1 MFLTYVILR
10 SLPYAT
16 SLGDVGCRTLCPE
29 LTVGDRDFV
38 SLERE
43 QKWWCLWDASI
54 KNSKIQ
60 TLQQGSGLGREGW
73 VSSVPSLLR
82 WDPDLVFLCC
92 GKLMWLC
99 ATFWIPF
106 SPGLL
111 RRSGGKKTK
120 LQSVQLSIWPPTQAP
135 TCILSVTIYD
145 PSQSELSNSDLVVQ
159 KTTWRAENLSQEIFA
174 GCIETNYFLIKQRC

>member
-16 SLGDVGCRTLCPE
+16 SVGDVGCRTLCPE

-54 KNSKIQ
+54 KNSEIE

-99 ATFWIPF
+99 RFLNSPSLQGPSEDQEGRRQSSRVSSWAFDHQLKHPPAFCLSPSMTLHNLNSAT
-106 SPGLL
+106 
-111 RRSGGKKTK
+111 
-120 LQSVQLSIWPPTQAP
+120 
-135 TCILSVTIYD
+135 
-145 PSQSELSNSDLVVQ
+145 
-159 KTTWRAENLSQEIFA
+159 
-174 GCIETNYFLIKQRC
+174 LI